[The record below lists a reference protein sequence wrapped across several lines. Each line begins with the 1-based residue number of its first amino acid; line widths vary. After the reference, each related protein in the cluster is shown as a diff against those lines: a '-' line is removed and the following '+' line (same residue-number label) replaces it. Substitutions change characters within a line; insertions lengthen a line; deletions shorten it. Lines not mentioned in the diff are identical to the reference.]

1 MRHATWETAEVT
13 KDRPSVHL
21 DVCQFLF
28 ALWLYRTSTGL
39 RSGQHRAVGE
49 ANRQLSAHTHTHTH
63 TQRHIAPCQM
73 CPCMCQLTSSWVNN
87 KVSYTANSRASLQ
100 HSCRKMFWPGTGRVG
115 RLWKS
120 LLISIAVQKFGCYLL
135 YCIGGMYVCMYV

>member
-100 HSCRKMFWPGTGRVG
+100 HSCRKMFWPGTGASWST
-115 RLWKS
+115 LKKS
-120 LLISIAVQKFGCYLL
+120 SHFDCRTKFGCYLS